1 MGETGRNTWTYQEFK
16 GMPHYESLQV
26 CEASTD
32 TVLSCPSAR
41 IDVISKLLL
50 SDFMRFDIDE
60 FNDNLT
66 GHFMLDRIM
75 LGKDIC
81 R

>member
-41 IDVISKLLL
+41 IDVISK
-50 SDFMRFDIDE
+50 
-60 FNDNLT
+60 
-66 GHFMLDRIM
+66 
-75 LGKDIC
+75 
-81 R
+81 

>member
-1 MGETGRNTWTYQEFK
+1 MGETRRNTWTYQEFES
-16 GMPHYESLQV
+16 MPHYESLHV
-26 CEASTD
+26 CEAPTD

-41 IDVISKLLL
+41 IDVISIKPLT
-50 SDFMRFDIDE
+50 DFMRFDIEE
-60 FNDNLT
+60 FIDKLT

-75 LGKDIC
+75 LGKDSF